1 MATITEPDY
10 CPLSVVHEFLDDLW
24 PFIFNNYTGKDLLI
38 LLDAYQ
44 KTSQS
49 GLKSLMGN
57 MQAGRQG
64 GQQGKGKQQ
73 GKGIPIG
80 GKRPQGNQQ
89 PAGMRAMKKK
99 SMKKRSW

>member
-1 MATITEPDY
+1 MGRPD
-10 CPLSVVHEFLDDLW
+10 CLIWS
-24 PFIFNNYTGKDLLI
+24 NSRGLLLQGEI
-38 LLDAYQ
+38 NR
-44 KTSQS
+44 
-49 GLKSLMGN
+49 LKSLMGN

-99 SMKKRSW
+99 SMKKRNW